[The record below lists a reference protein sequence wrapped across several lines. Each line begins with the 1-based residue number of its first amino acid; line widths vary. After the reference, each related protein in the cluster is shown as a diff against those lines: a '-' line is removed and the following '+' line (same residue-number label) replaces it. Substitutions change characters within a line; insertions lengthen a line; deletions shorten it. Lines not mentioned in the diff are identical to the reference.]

1 MATIT
6 WPTDRLMYPA
16 SVEWGETRIV
26 RRSGGGPLGP
36 SVQTIETPYSHRWTC
51 TLTLRRASAF
61 AERAQQE
68 ALASKLNLGNNRVAL
83 FHFAHPAPYGT
94 MRGSP
99 TITSTAAQGAT
110 TLAITTTANAT
121 LRAGDMIGVTAGGSA
136 QLLRVADAATAN
148 GSGAMTVSVIP
159 AIRGQVTAGSAV
171 VWDKPTALF
180 VLTDGN
186 WSSSFEPRDAQP
198 LTLQLLEVLA

>member
-1 MATIT
+1 MATIA
-6 WPTDRLMYPA
+6 WLTDRLLYPA

-36 SVQTIETPYSHRWTC
+36 SVQTIETPFSHRWTC
-51 TLTLRRASAF
+51 TVTLRRAAAF

-68 ALASKLNLGNNRVAL
+68 AFASKLNLGNNRTSL

-94 MRGSP
+94 LRGAP
-99 TITSTAAQGAT
+99 TVASTAAQGAT
-110 TLAITTTANAT
+110 SIAITTTANAT
-121 LRAGDMIGVTAGGSA
+121 LKAGDMIGVTAGGAA
-136 QLLRVADAATAN
+136 QLLRVADNATAN

-159 AIRGQVTAGSAV
+159 ALRGQVTSGSAV

-180 VLTDGN
+180 VLQDGS
-186 WSSSFEPRDAQP
+186 WSSSFEPRNAQP
-198 LTLQLLEVLA
+198 ITLQLLEVLA